1 MSIISNNITN
11 TENYDAPVY
20 DARKNKKKDV
30 KKKKK
35 KKIAHLAANMETS
48 FENRRSPNVNK
59 LYSLRLFSVIIKK
72 LYNSWRSS

>member
-20 DARKNKKKDV
+20 DALKNKKKYV

-35 KKIAHLAANMETS
+35 KKNSASSGKYGNFFREPAFSQRKQALQSTS
-48 FENRRSPNVNK
+48 FFCHNQE
-59 LYSLRLFSVIIKK
+59 VI
-72 LYNSWRSS
+72 

>member
-35 KKIAHLAANMETS
+35 KK
-48 FENRRSPNVNK
+48 
-59 LYSLRLFSVIIKK
+59 
-72 LYNSWRSS
+72 